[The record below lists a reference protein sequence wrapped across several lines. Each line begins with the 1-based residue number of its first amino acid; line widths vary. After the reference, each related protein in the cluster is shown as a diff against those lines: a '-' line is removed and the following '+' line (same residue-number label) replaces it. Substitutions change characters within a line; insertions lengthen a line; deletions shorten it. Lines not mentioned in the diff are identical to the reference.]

1 MAGACNV
8 PESGAK
14 AEVVGEAL
22 LQSRPM
28 ADAEIQGRIQELR
41 ERVDEVDSALIRTL
55 NERARIV
62 QELVAIKAESGVPL
76 FDPKRE
82 EEILRRVVEF
92 NEGPIYDSSMRDIF
106 EIILHRIRDLE
117 IQRSESR

>member
-1 MAGACNV
+1 
-8 PESGAK
+8 
-14 AEVVGEAL
+14 
-22 LQSRPM
+22 M

-55 NERARIV
+55 NERARVV

>member
-1 MAGACNV
+1 
-8 PESGAK
+8 
-14 AEVVGEAL
+14 
-22 LQSRPM
+22 M